1 MLKKLSVLTAAA
13 LLISACET
21 SQPAATPPPPQPTA
35 QSYMVFFDLDSAR
48 VSPQAQDTLRQAA
61 ASFKSSG
68 VSSVAA
74 TGHTDTTGS
83 ASYNMGLSLRR
94 ANAVRDVLVREGLPA
109 AAVTTSGRGET
120 QPLVQT
126 GDGVLEPQ
134 NRRVEVTAGGVAA
147 SPNDLA
153 YCREMSRRYRQFL
166 GNRQSM
172 PDAGEAMAQ
181 CDAGNPGPAIPV
193 LERLLTDARIPL
205 PPRV

>member
-13 LLISACET
+13 LAISACET
-21 SQPAATPPPPQPTA
+21 TQPATAPPPSQPTA

-61 ASFKSSG
+61 AAYKSSG
-68 VSSVAA
+68 TSGVAA

-83 ASYNMGLSLRR
+83 ANYNLALSQRR
-94 ANAVRDVLVREGLPA
+94 ASAVRDVLVREGVPA
-109 AAVTTSGRGET
+109 AAITTSGRGES

-126 GDGVLEPQ
+126 ADGVLEPQ
-134 NRRVEVTAGGVAA
+134 NRRTEVAAAGMAA

-166 GNRQSM
+166 GARQSL
-172 PDAGEAMAQ
+172 PDAGEALAQ